1 MSSKGEVKKISISQ
15 ATIRYGVTQRTIFR
29 WIEKYEIHRFED
41 GYYNRDQFDA
51 LVENYANPD
60 YTEVDWDRAACKDLP
75 LNFFYRIEER
85 GVSKLI
91 NLDVFRV
98 ECAPCPIWSQCLG
111 YATHHENFGVW
122 GGMTTEERQ
131 ALLTNKKSAV
141 KEKVFKDFDKQGISK
156 EMILQAIGKL

>member
-1 MSSKGEVKKISISQ
+1 MSSKNQVKKISLSQ

-60 YTEVDWDRAACKDLP
+60 YKEVDWDRAACKDLP
-75 LNFFYRIEER
+75 VNFFYRIEER

-91 NLDVFRV
+91 NLEVFRV

-111 YATHHENFGVW
+111 YGTHHENYGVW

-131 ALLTNKKSAV
+131 SLLTNRKSAI
-141 KEKVFKDFDKQGISK
+141 KEKVFNDFDKQGISK
-156 EMILQAIGKL
+156 EMILQAIGKQ